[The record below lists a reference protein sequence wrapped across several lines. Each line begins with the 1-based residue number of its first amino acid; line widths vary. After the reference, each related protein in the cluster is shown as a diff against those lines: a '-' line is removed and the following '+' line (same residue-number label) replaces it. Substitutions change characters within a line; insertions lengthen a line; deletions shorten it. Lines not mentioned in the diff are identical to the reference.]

1 MQKADEIK
9 VFISNR
15 ASKCDECGEE
25 LGRKAWIT
33 LEKDKGALCLA
44 CADLDHLTFL
54 PTGDAALTRR
64 SRKHSTLS
72 AVVLK
77 FSRARR
83 RYERQGLLVEEQ
95 ALQQA
100 EAECFADSEV
110 RARRRE
116 REEERRAEQDDQ
128 YIQAFAKRVR
138 EIFPGCPAGR
148 EQEIAEHA
156 CRKYSGRVGR
166 SAFAKNLD
174 EAAVRLAVDAHIRH
188 RETNYDELL
197 GEGLYRGEARALVR
211 ATVDE
216 IFEGWK

>member
-15 ASKCDECGEE
+15 DSKCDECGEE

-33 LEKDKGALCLA
+33 LERNKGALCLA
-44 CADLDHLTFL
+44 CADLDDLTFL

-77 FSRARR
+77 FSQARR

-95 ALQQA
+95 ALEQA
-100 EAECFADSEV
+100 EVECFADSEV

-138 EIFPGCPAGR
+138 EIFPHCPAGR

-166 SAFAKNLD
+166 TAFAKSLD
-174 EAAVRLAVDAHIRH
+174 AAAVRLAVVAHIRH

-197 GEGLYRGEARALVR
+197 GEGLYRGEARAIVR
-211 ATVDE
+211 NSVDE
-216 IFEGWK
+216 IFERWK

>member
-15 ASKCDECGEE
+15 DSKCDECGEE

-33 LEKDKGALCLA
+33 LERNKGALCLA

-95 ALQQA
+95 ALEQA
-100 EAECFADSEV
+100 EVECFADSEV

-138 EIFPGCPAGR
+138 EIFPHCPAGR

-166 SAFAKNLD
+166 SAFAKSLD
-174 EAAVRLAVDAHIRH
+174 AAAVRLAVIAHIRH

-197 GEGLYRGEARALVR
+197 GQGLYRGEARALVL
-211 ATVDE
+211 ASVDE
-216 IFEGWK
+216 IFDRWK